1 MVQAPDPLLLL
12 PNTFRPFYGAFTR
25 LHPVQV
31 QVILPILAGK
41 DLILQAAT
49 GSGKSEA
56 VLAPCLERVITSN
69 RTHGVLYIIP
79 TRALAKDLVR
89 RFEPVIADR
98 LGLTLA
104 VRTGDL
110 KRAGRH
116 RPDILFTT
124 PESLDVMLGSAN
136 KGLKRFLSRV
146 GTVIIDEVH
155 QLVHQ
160 YRGRHLACLF
170 TRLSRRTRVPVQKI
184 AMSATIA
191 RVREVTAFFDFRPG
205 TASIDAGTGRR
216 ISARLI
222 YLKNGETEI
231 IALLNDLYHA
241 WHYRKIL
248 LFCNSRA
255 ACDRLS
261 GILGRSGVFR
271 GVTELHYS
279 NLKPLERKKAEDRF
293 RKNPHALCIA
303 TSTLELGIDVG
314 NVDAVLLFQPPG
326 SVSSFL
332 QRIGRANR
340 RERAINFWGICSGD
354 SAGTQ
359 VVRFLALLELGR
371 KGKIETPVPKEL
383 PSVLS
388 QQVISCLYEKKEISL
403 DALESLFSDPEKRLP
418 VIFESLESKGWL
430 KPCPRPGLVRG
441 GWQYRNHF
449 LARKIWGNFPEAE
462 KEYLLEVSEKPVADI
477 PQSIVSQMD
486 VGDRVQ
492 LSGRGLEILK
502 IQEQGDPGKVVARP
516 WAGKDAKDLVWVGLG
531 PRVSFEVAQAMKRIL
546 TSGAMPEDSGLMSR
560 TRQLLGREQA
570 TYARPVVLANGIE
583 VIPGSNARFRFCT
596 FLGAAANLV
605 LEWAIRDRFQD
616 ENLSVTAS
624 ETGVEC
630 SRWVRFETLDLPVEK
645 TAFHAWVA
653 SHFQAVRGLVP
664 LSVFWKTLPKSLMV
678 AEITDF
684 LYDRRVAQVFAR
696 YRSSRSDIVSG
707 DMAHLAGLHPD
718 EKRADDSPAWEMD
731 ACASL
736 LETEKQKML
745 QQGMPALEPLSFSS
759 PRWQYP
765 CYDFGRRLTATMVS
779 DYIYFSQCRRHF
791 CLKYLG
797 LDHPAQDPDGL
808 MGLARDQGRCHEQA
822 LLASLEAQGEVLVSP
837 APEEPEEP
845 GDPIWAAGL
854 RLLKETVSQLIAGNG
869 PISRQVWISQCGLKT
884 DGLVPQFPGMDA
896 VGIPDLLKL
905 SLPRVDEE
913 TGPDRGRHQVVIQ
926 VGDIKGSPDP
936 RYHQKWQVA
945 VYAWILEKIITDH
958 GIPARVSHSGFIIS
972 PQPGDRSLTAGK
984 THAFDLTPFLAA
996 VPSLCHTLGRI
1007 LADRPA
1013 DADHRLKT
1021 RCTACSGFAGC
1032 YAQALSRE
1040 EIQFLPALT
1049 KGELMAL
1056 KEMGCTTLEKTARVL
1071 ENMTEGGEDG
1081 RSDMKSRLSPGQ
1093 RAKLAGWCHA
1103 FLTGRIRVH
1112 GKKTH
1117 LFPANL
1123 SRIFFI
1129 HVETE
1134 RLTGQ
1139 PWVLGW
1145 QLWDPHTRQT
1155 LESRVWTMESD
1166 VARCRVWKTFA
1177 KKLARHWEDSIHSGQ
1192 GPHIFHLGS
1201 QSRRALIQWAGQT
1214 SDDSCHFLF
1223 QTQPSP
1229 WTDIKQVLL
1238 RHFYMPVPGAVS
1250 FYTLGRVFGYQETLT
1265 PPLTLFHRSREPGG
1279 EPAAREVAQG
1289 LAVMVHIVETAVL
1302 CLESGWVREWLVKD
1316 RTDRRALP
1324 YITFIQEEKRL
1335 KDADIRMLQEQPL
1348 EERMQRFRSL
1358 GFLTFLHARLDHD
1371 GRFLHIFKLS
1381 PQTLPAKFRQ
1391 GDFLKLVPLG
1401 MADIQGGFP
1410 VILAQYDMTAGEV
1423 GLVSRSGRLKCRKD
1437 LFYSLEEDMEDWNR
1451 DKMVH
1456 VATALFS
1463 DEKHH
1468 HVRHLLAGDA
1478 LQGQPASALGWV
1490 EQWLA
1495 RDDRGLNPAQ
1505 QQALTLPFQYQT
1517 GLIQGPPGTGKTHLL
1532 GWIIIALILAAH
1544 DAGRPLRIGITA
1556 LTHQAIDTV
1565 LEKVAQLAARHLSES
1580 FPGRCVK
1587 WGENRSPQTDPSA
1600 PGTSGE
1606 EKECPGRQQVPA
1618 VEYVQDAENLPAR
1631 PWLILGATGYGF
1643 YSLFKSKDHG
1653 FPLALDWIIFD
1664 EASQV
1669 PLPQALL
1676 SLIYGRG
1683 NFLFLGDEHQL
1694 PPIVMGN
1701 YDDKENSADEEG
1713 RKDGKQGVRFSGSI
1727 LTHIRNQYPA
1737 CHRVTLS
1744 TTYRMNRE
1752 ICAFP
1757 SKTWYGKV
1765 LAPAP
1770 EVDRARLC
1778 LDPVREGYHDSLGDD
1793 GWIEQILD
1801 PERPVTLVLTDHQG
1815 CSQQSDEEADLL
1827 AALAC
1832 RLICG
1837 HGVSPDRMAI
1847 ITPHRTQN
1855 NEILKRLSNM
1865 ISEKGLIPKEM
1876 TPDSG
1881 LNPKDFLL
1889 PLVDTVERVQGAER
1903 DLIFFG
1909 LTASDPDH
1917 LTSEF
1922 LNSPNRLN
1930 VAMTRARK
1938 KLIIVGSKAFF
1949 SVIPHTEFLLVKNS
1963 CYKQLLSH
1971 FRERDAVFSA
1981 EYLHHSFGSGRA

>member
-1 MVQAPDPLLLL
+1 MAQAHDPLLLL

-31 QVILPILAGK
+31 QVIPPILADK

-56 VLAPCLERVITSN
+56 VLAPCLERVITSG
-69 RTHGVLYIIP
+69 RTHGILYIIP

-89 RFEPVIADR
+89 RFDPVIAGR

-110 KRAGRH
+110 KQAGKH

-155 QLVHQ
+155 PLVHQ

-170 TRLSRRTRVPVQKI
+170 TRLSRRTRAPIQKI

-191 RVREVTAFFDFRPG
+191 RVKEVMEFFNFRPG
-205 TASIDAGTGRR
+205 TVSIKAGTGRR

-222 YLKNGETEI
+222 HLKNGETEMT
-231 IALLNDLYHA
+231 ALLNDLYHA

-248 LFCNSRA
+248 LFCNSRS

-314 NVDAVLLFQPPG
+314 DVDAVLLFQPPG

-340 RERAINFWGICSGD
+340 REGVINFWGICAGD
-354 SAGTQ
+354 AAGTQ

-371 KGKIETPVPKEL
+371 KGRIEAPVPKEL

-403 DALESLFSDPEKRLP
+403 NALDSLFPDPEKRLP
-418 VIFESLESKGWL
+418 VIFESLEKKGWL

-502 IQEQGDPGKVVARP
+502 IQEEGDPGRVVARP
-516 WAGKDAKDLVWVGLG
+516 WAGKDVKDLVWVGLG

-546 TSGAMPEDSGLMSR
+546 TSGAITNDSGLMSR
-560 TRQLLGREQA
+560 TRRLLGWEQA
-570 TYARPVVLANGIE
+570 VYAGPVVLANGIE
-583 VIPGSNARFRFCT
+583 VVPGSHERFCFCT
-596 FLGAAANLV
+596 FLGAAGNLV

-616 ENLSVTAS
+616 EDLSVTAT

-630 SRWVRFETLDLPVEK
+630 SRWVRFEKLDLPVDK
-645 TAFHAWVA
+645 TAFHAWVT

-664 LSVFWKTLPKSLMV
+664 VSIFWKTLPRPLMV

-684 LYDRRVAQVFAR
+684 LYDLRVAQVFAR
-696 YRSSRSDIVSG
+696 YRSSSSDIVSG
-707 DMAHLAGLHPD
+707 DMADLAGPHPAK
-718 EKRADDSPAWEMD
+718 EWADDSPAWEMD

-736 LETEKQKML
+736 LGTEKQKRR
-745 QQGMPALEPLSFSS
+745 QQEMPVSAPLFFPSS
-759 PRWQYP
+759 RWRHP
-765 CYDFGRRLTATMVS
+765 CIDPGRSLTATMVS
-779 DYIYFSQCRRHF
+779 DYMYFGQCHRRF
-791 CLKYLG
+791 FLKYLG
-797 LDHPAQDPDGL
+797 LDHSVQDPDGL
-808 MGLARDQGRCHEQA
+808 MGLARDQGVRHEQA
-822 LLASLEAQGEVLVSP
+822 MLAFLEARGEILVTLAREGRS
-837 APEEPEEP
+837 EPV
-845 GDPIWAAGL
+845 WAAGL
-854 RLLKETVSQLIAGNG
+854 KLLKETVAQFIAGNG
-869 PISRQVWISQCGLKT
+869 PASRRVWISQCGLET
-884 DGLVPQFPGMDA
+884 GGLVPQFPGMEV

-905 SLPRVDEE
+905 VLPPVDDE
-913 TGPDRGRHQVVIQ
+913 TGPDRGRHLVVIQ
-926 VGDIKGSPDP
+926 VGDIKRSPEP
-936 RYHQKWQVA
+936 RYYQKWQVA
-945 VYAWILEKIITDH
+945 VYAQVLEKIVKDH
-958 GIPARVSHSGFIIS
+958 HIPARVSHTGFIIS

-984 THAFDLTPFLAA
+984 SYTFDLTPFLAA
-996 VPSLCHTLGRI
+996 FPSLCHTLGRI
-1007 LADRPA
+1007 LSERPA
-1013 DADHRLKT
+1013 DADHRLQT

-1032 YAQALSRE
+1032 YAQALTGE

-1056 KEMGCTTLEKTARVL
+1056 RDLDCTTLEKTARVL
-1071 ENMTEGGEDG
+1071 ENMAEGGEDG
-1081 RSDMKSRLSPGQ
+1081 RSDMKSHLSPGQ
-1093 RAKLAGWCHA
+1093 RAKLAGWCDA

-1112 GKKTH
+1112 GKMTH

-1123 SRIFFI
+1123 SRVFFI

-1134 RLTGQ
+1134 DFSEQ
-1139 PWVLGW
+1139 PRVLGW
-1145 QLWDPHTRQT
+1145 QVWDPHTRQV

-1166 VARCRVWKTFA
+1166 DARSRVWKTFA
-1177 KKLARHWEDSIHSGQ
+1177 GKLVRHWEDSIHSGQ

-1201 QSRRALIQWAGQT
+1201 RSRRALIQWAGQT
-1214 SDDSCHFLF
+1214 SNHSCRFLC

-1229 WTDIKQVLL
+1229 WTDLRQVLL

-1250 FYTLGRVFGYQETLT
+1250 FYTLGRVFGYRQTLT
-1265 PPLTLFHRSREPGG
+1265 PPLTLFHQSGAPGG
-1279 EPAAREVAQG
+1279 EPAVREVAQG
-1289 LAVMVHIVETAVL
+1289 LAVMAHMFDTAVL
-1302 CLESGWVREWLVKD
+1302 RLESGWIREWPASE
-1316 RTDRRALP
+1316 RTDKRALP

-1358 GFLTFLHARLDHD
+1358 GFLTFLHARLDCD
-1371 GRFLHIFKLS
+1371 GRFLHLFKLS
-1381 PQTLPAKFRQ
+1381 FRTLPAKFRQ
-1391 GDFLKLVPLG
+1391 GDFLKLVPHG
-1401 MADIQGGFP
+1401 MGDIQGGFP
-1410 VILAQYDMTAGEV
+1410 VILAKYDMAEGEV

-1437 LFYSLEEDMEDWNR
+1437 LFYSLEEDMDDWNR
-1451 DKMVH
+1451 DKMIH
-1456 VATALFS
+1456 AATAMFS
-1463 DEKHH
+1463 DEKHD
-1468 HVRHLLAGDA
+1468 HVRRLLAGDA
-1478 LQGQPASALGWV
+1478 LQEQPGSALDWV
-1490 EQWLA
+1490 GQWLA
-1495 RDDRGLNPAQ
+1495 TDDRGLNPAQ
-1505 QQALTLPFQYQT
+1505 QQALMLPFRYGT

-1556 LTHQAIDTV
+1556 MTHQAIDTV
-1565 LEKVAQLAARHLSES
+1565 LEKVVQLAARHLSGS

-1587 WGENRSPQTDPSA
+1587 WGENRSSETCPSA
-1600 PGTSGE
+1600 SGTPGQE
-1606 EKECPGRQQVPA
+1606 
-1618 VEYVQDAENLPAR
+1618 VEYVQDAGDLPAR

-1643 YSLFKSKDHG
+1643 YSLFKSKDQG

-1669 PLPQALL
+1669 PVPQALL

-1683 NFLFLGDEHQL
+1683 KFLFLGDEHQL
-1694 PPIVMGN
+1694 PPIVLGT
-1701 YDDKENSADEEG
+1701 YDDKENGADEESEKEG
-1713 RKDGKQGVRFSGSI
+1713 KDGMQFSASI
-1727 LTHIRNQYPA
+1727 LTHIRDRYPA
-1737 CHRVTLS
+1737 YHRVTLNI
-1744 TTYRMNRE
+1744 TYRMNRE
-1752 ICAFP
+1752 ICAFS
-1757 SKTWYGKV
+1757 SKTWYGGM
-1765 LAPAP
+1765 LTPAP
-1770 EVDRARLC
+1770 EVARARLG
-1778 LDPVREGYHDSLGDD
+1778 LGPVREGYQDSPGSGRWFDR
-1793 GWIEQILD
+1793 ILD
-1801 PERPVTLVLTDHQG
+1801 PEQPVTLVLTDHQG
-1815 CSQQSDEEADLL
+1815 CSQQSDEEAGLL

-1832 RLICG
+1832 RLIYG
-1837 HGVSPDRMAI
+1837 HGVSTDRMAI

-1855 NEILKRLSNM
+1855 NEILKRLSKM
-1865 ISEKGLIPKEM
+1865 IPEAGLTPKGM
-1876 TPDSG
+1876 TPDKV
-1881 LNPKDFLL
+1881 LTPKGFPL
-1889 PLVDTVERVQGAER
+1889 PLVDTVERIQGAER
-1903 DLIFFG
+1903 DIIFFG
-1909 LTASDPDH
+1909 LTASDPDF
-1917 LTSEF
+1917 LISEF

-1938 KLIIVGSKAFF
+1938 KLVIVGSKAFF
-1949 SVIPHTEFLLVKNS
+1949 SVIPHTESLLAKNS
-1963 CYKQLLSH
+1963 CFKQLLSH
-1971 FRERDAVFSA
+1971 CRKRDAVFSD
-1981 EYLHHSFGSGRA
+1981 LNGR

>member
-1 MVQAPDPLLLL
+1 
-12 PNTFRPFYGAFTR
+12 
-25 LHPVQV
+25 
-31 QVILPILAGK
+31 
-41 DLILQAAT
+41 
-49 GSGKSEA
+49 
-56 VLAPCLERVITSN
+56 
-69 RTHGVLYIIP
+69 
-79 TRALAKDLVR
+79 
-89 RFEPVIADR
+89 
-98 LGLTLA
+98 
-104 VRTGDL
+104 
-110 KRAGRH
+110 
-116 RPDILFTT
+116 
-124 PESLDVMLGSAN
+124 
-136 KGLKRFLSRV
+136 
-146 GTVIIDEVH
+146 
-155 QLVHQ
+155 
-160 YRGRHLACLF
+160 
-170 TRLSRRTRVPVQKI
+170 
-184 AMSATIA
+184 
-191 RVREVTAFFDFRPG
+191 
-205 TASIDAGTGRR
+205 
-216 ISARLI
+216 
-222 YLKNGETEI
+222 
-231 IALLNDLYHA
+231 
-241 WHYRKIL
+241 
-248 LFCNSRA
+248 
-255 ACDRLS
+255 
-261 GILGRSGVFR
+261 VFQ

-279 NLKPLERKKAEDRF
+279 NLKPVERKKAEDRF

-314 NVDAVLLFQPPG
+314 DVDAVLLFQPPG

-340 RERAINFWGICSGD
+340 REGAINFWGICSGD

-359 VVRFLALLELGR
+359 VVRFLALLELGQ
-371 KGKIETPVPKEL
+371 KGKIEAPVPKEL

-403 DALESLFSDPEKRLP
+403 NALKSLFPDPEQRLP
-418 VIFESLESKGWL
+418 AIFESLENKGWL

-449 LARKIWGNFPEAE
+449 LARTIWGNFPEAE
-462 KEYLLEVSEKPVADI
+462 KEYLLEVSGKPVADI

-502 IQEQGDPGKVVARP
+502 IQEEGDSGRVVARP
-516 WAGKDAKDLVWVGLG
+516 WAGKNAKDLVWVGLG

-546 TSGAMPEDSGLMSR
+546 TAGAMPEDGGLMSR

-570 TYARPVVLANGIE
+570 VYARPVVLANGIR
-583 VIPGSNARFRFCT
+583 VVPGRHARFCFCT

-605 LEWAIRDRFQD
+605 LEWAIRDRLQD
-616 ENLSVTAS
+616 EDLLVTAT

-630 SRWVRFETLDLPVEK
+630 SRWVRFEMLDLPVDK
-645 TAFHAWVA
+645 PAFQAWVV

-664 LSVFWKTLPKSLMV
+664 VSVFWKTLPKSLMA
-678 AEITDF
+678 AEIADF
-684 LYDRRVAQVFAR
+684 LYDRRVAQVFVR

-707 DMAHLAGLHPD
+707 DMADLAGPPPD

-736 LETEKQKML
+736 LEAEKQKM
-745 QQGMPALEPLSFSS
+745 QQEMSTLETPSFSS
-759 PRWQYP
+759 VRWQRP
-765 CYDFGRRLTATMVS
+765 CYDPGRRLTATMVS
-779 DYIYFSQCRRHF
+779 DYIYFNQCRRRF
-791 CLKYLG
+791 CLKCLG
-797 LDHPAQDPDGL
+797 LDHPAPDPDGL
-808 MGLARDQGRCHEQA
+808 MGLARVRGHRYEQTM
-822 LLASLEAQGEVLVSP
+822 LASLEAQGEILVTP
-837 APEEPEEP
+837 TPEGP
-845 GDPIWAAGL
+845 GDSVRAAGL

-869 PISRQVWISQCGLKT
+869 PASGRVWISQCGLKV

-905 SLPRVDEE
+905 SPAPVDEE
-913 TGPDRGRHQVVIQ
+913 TGPDPNRHQVVIQ

-945 VYAWILEKIITDH
+945 VYARILEKMITDQ
-958 GIPARVSHSGFIIS
+958 GIPARVSHSGFIVS
-972 PQPGDRSLTAGK
+972 PQPGDRSLSAGK
-984 THAFDLTPFLAA
+984 KHMFDLTPFLAA
-996 VPSLCHTLGRI
+996 FPSLCHTLGQI
-1007 LADRPA
+1007 LAERPA
-1013 DADHRLKT
+1013 DADHRLQT

-1056 KEMGCTTLEKTARVL
+1056 RDMGCTTLEKTARVL
-1071 ENMTEGGEDG
+1071 ENMAKGSEDG
-1081 RSDMKSRLSPGQ
+1081 RSDMKFHLSPGQ
-1093 RAKLAGWCHA
+1093 RATLAGWCDA

-1134 RLTGQ
+1134 RFSGQ
-1139 PWVLGW
+1139 PRVLGW
-1145 QLWDPHTRQT
+1145 KVWDPHTRQM

-1166 VARCRVWKTFA
+1166 DARCRVWKTFA
-1177 KKLARHWEDSIHSGQ
+1177 GKLARHWEDSIHSGQ
-1192 GPHIFHLGS
+1192 GPHIFHIGS
-1201 QSRRALIQWAGQT
+1201 RSRRALIQWAGQT
-1214 SDDSCHFLF
+1214 SDNSCHFLC

-1229 WTDIKQVLL
+1229 WTDLKQVLL

-1250 FYTLGRVFGYQETLT
+1250 FYALGRVFGYQETLT
-1265 PPLTLFHRSREPGG
+1265 FPLTLFHQSDTPGG
-1279 EPAAREVAQG
+1279 EPAAREMAQG
-1289 LAVMVHIVETAVL
+1289 LAVMVHVFETAVL
-1302 CLESGWVREWLVKD
+1302 RLESGWIREWPVNERIDK
-1316 RTDRRALP
+1316 RALP

-1358 GFLTFLHARLDHD
+1358 GFLTFHQTCLDHD
-1371 GRFLHIFKLS
+1371 GRFLHLFKLS

-1391 GDFLKLVPLG
+1391 GDFLKLVPHG

-1410 VILAQYDMTAGEV
+1410 VILAKYDMAAGEV
-1423 GLVSRSGRLKCRKD
+1423 GLVSRSGRLTCRKE

-1451 DKMVH
+1451 DKMIH
-1456 VATALFS
+1456 AATALFS

-1478 LQGQPASALGWV
+1478 LQRQPATDLDWV
-1490 EQWLA
+1490 KQWLA
-1495 RDDRGLNPAQ
+1495 RDDHGLNPAQ
-1505 QQALTLPFQYQT
+1505 QQALVLPFQYRT

-1565 LEKVAQLAARHLSES
+1565 LEKVVQLADRYLPGS
-1580 FPGRCVK
+1580 FPGHCVK
-1587 WGENRSPQTDPSA
+1587 WGENRSSEMDPSA
-1600 PGTSGE
+1600 PGTPGE
-1606 EKECPGRQQVPA
+1606 RKERAEGRPAPA
-1618 VEYVQDAENLPAR
+1618 VEYVQDAGDLPAR

-1643 YSLFKSKDHG
+1643 YSLFKSKDQG

-1669 PLPQALL
+1669 PVPQALL
-1676 SLIYGRG
+1676 SLMYGRG
-1683 NFLFLGDEHQL
+1683 NFLFLGDEQQL
-1694 PPIVMGN
+1694 PPIVMGT
-1701 YDDKENSADEEG
+1701 YDDKENRVDEEG
-1713 RKDGKQGVRFSGSI
+1713 GKDGIDGGLFSGSI

-1737 CHRVTLS
+1737 CHRVTLN

-1757 SKTWYGKV
+1757 SKTWYGG
-1765 LAPAP
+1765 LLTSAPGVAG
-1770 EVDRARLC
+1770 ARLD
-1778 LDPVREGYHDSLGDD
+1778 LDTVRQEYRDSLGES
-1793 GWIEQILD
+1793 GWCDRILD
-1801 PERPVTLVLTDHQG
+1801 PEKPVTLVLTGHQG

-1832 RLICG
+1832 RLISG
-1837 HGVSPDRMAI
+1837 HGISPDRMAI

-1855 NEILKRLSNM
+1855 NEILKRLSKM
-1865 ISEKGLIPKEM
+1865 ITETGPARKGILS
-1876 TPDSG
+1876 DRG
-1881 LNPKDFLL
+1881 LTSKGFSL
-1889 PLVDTVERVQGAER
+1889 PLVDTVERVQGAEQ
-1903 DLIFFG
+1903 DIIFFG

-1922 LNSPNRLN
+1922 LNSPTRLN

-1938 KLIIVGSKAFF
+1938 KLIIVGSRAFF
-1949 SVIPHTEFLLVKNS
+1949 FVIPQTESLLAKNS
-1963 CYKQLLSH
+1963 CFKQLLSH
-1971 FRERDAVFSA
+1971 CRERDAVFSTGG
-1981 EYLHHSFGSGRA
+1981 LHYSSGSGMD